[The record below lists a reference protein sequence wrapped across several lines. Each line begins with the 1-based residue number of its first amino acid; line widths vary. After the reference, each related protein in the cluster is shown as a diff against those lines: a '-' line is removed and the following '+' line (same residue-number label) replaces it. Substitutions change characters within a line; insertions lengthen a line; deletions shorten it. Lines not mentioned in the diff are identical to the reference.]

1 MGNCDRWGGKPGSWE
16 AEPEA
21 GVLEQA
27 LHPGE
32 HSGAAGEAARAEKE
46 VSRKEVRLS

>member
-1 MGNCDRWGGKPGSWE
+1 MGNRDRWGGKPGSWE

-32 HSGAAGEAARAEKE
+32 PSGAAGEAARAEKE